1 MTQETFNLLNH
12 FSCEGLD
19 NCCSGFVQD
28 VNTKEYFGTEE
39 DVNIEGMYL
48 YLYQK
53 KDDFF
58 SHIKENPEYT
68 FDMDGKEN
76 LFLFKLD

>member
-12 FSCEGLD
+12 LSCEGLD
-19 NCCSGFVQD
+19 NCCSGFAQD

-48 YLYQK
+48 YVYQK
-53 KDDFF
+53 KMTF
-58 SHIKENPEYT
+58 SRI
-68 FDMDGKEN
+68 
-76 LFLFKLD
+76 

>member
-12 FSCEGLD
+12 LSSEGMD
-19 NCCSGFVQD
+19 SGCYGFVQD
-28 VNTKEYFGTEE
+28 ENTKEYFGTEE

-48 YLYQK
+48 YVYQK

-58 SHIKENPEYT
+58 SHIKKEPEYT
-68 FDMDGKEN
+68 FDMEGKEN
-76 LFLFKLD
+76 LFLFKLE